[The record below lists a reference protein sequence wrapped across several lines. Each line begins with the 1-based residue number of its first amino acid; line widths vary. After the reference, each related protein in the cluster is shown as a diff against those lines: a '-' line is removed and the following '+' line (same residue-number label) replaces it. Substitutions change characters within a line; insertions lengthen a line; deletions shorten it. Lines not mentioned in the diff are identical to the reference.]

1 MDVLSTPGPQSSTD
15 QAAEA
20 SQSEVTTGSNVPT
33 SGRFRADIEGMRA
46 IAILV
51 IVAYHAG
58 IPGFSGGFI
67 GVDVFF
73 VISGYLI
80 TRNLLDESSS
90 SGRVSLFAFWARR
103 IRRLVPGLALMVIV
117 TLVAS
122 SLIFAPFDMLEI
134 AKEGAASALYVSN
147 LVFASNS
154 QNYFASNINKSPFL
168 HTWSLGVEEQFYLV
182 WPFLVCGALII
193 ARRSEHLVRR
203 VVVPIFLIV
212 LVASFAL
219 NVRWTGEGS
228 TWAFFSLPTR
238 AWEFAAGGL
247 LAAIVVEWTSRRWS
261 LLCGAVGLLLL
272 VYATVWFT
280 DATEYP
286 GVNASVPVVGAS
298 LLIFSGRIVAQSEP
312 TPVMAALSVGPMRWI
327 GRLSYSWYLW
337 HWPFIVLAVL
347 SFNND
352 STWLRTLAAC
362 ASLGAAYLAFTV
374 VENPIRLSQRL
385 RRSSG
390 RTYVVGVVITLAVLG
405 AAEGTWLA
413 ASRSTPTS
421 FTQAKNAA
429 FKDFFPICATR
440 STAGG
445 MKYCAGGDLASPT
458 VVVLVGDSHAG
469 TWFNALSQV
478 ASRQGVRLAG
488 YFEPG
493 CPFIPVVVRPLPNGP
508 IDTSR
513 CLALRKQG
521 MQLLAELKPKVVV
534 LTQHE
539 GQYLGLIMDASGSV
553 PATEVQVQLWKS
565 AFGQFLDQMMA
576 EGIQPAVI
584 LDDPTLPYQ
593 PAECISRTGS
603 IAACEP
609 TRQAS
614 LSTAR
619 PLIDAERS
627 VLAKHPSVPVFAPD
641 SVLCNRAGCPLELD
655 NHLLYADTNHLL
667 FGATRLMEPEVSE
680 LLKSALAAKS

>member
-1 MDVLSTPGPQSSTD
+1 
-15 QAAEA
+15 
-20 SQSEVTTGSNVPT
+20 
-33 SGRFRADIEGMRA
+33 
-46 IAILV
+46 
-51 IVAYHAG
+51 
-58 IPGFSGGFI
+58 
-67 GVDVFF
+67 
-73 VISGYLI
+73 
-80 TRNLLDESSS
+80 
-90 SGRVSLFAFWARR
+90 
-103 IRRLVPGLALMVIV
+103 
-117 TLVAS
+117 
-122 SLIFAPFDMLEI
+122 
-134 AKEGAASALYVSN
+134 
-147 LVFASNS
+147 
-154 QNYFASNINKSPFL
+154 
-168 HTWSLGVEEQFYLV
+168 
-182 WPFLVCGALII
+182 
-193 ARRSEHLVRR
+193 
-203 VVVPIFLIV
+203 
-212 LVASFAL
+212 
-219 NVRWTGEGS
+219 
-228 TWAFFSLPTR
+228 
-238 AWEFAAGGL
+238 
-247 LAAIVVEWTSRRWS
+247 
-261 LLCGAVGLLLL
+261 
-272 VYATVWFT
+272 
-280 DATEYP
+280 
-286 GVNASVPVVGAS
+286 
-298 LLIFSGRIVAQSEP
+298 
-312 TPVMAALSVGPMRWI
+312 
-327 GRLSYSWYLW
+327 
-337 HWPFIVLAVL
+337 
-347 SFNND
+347 
-352 STWLRTLAAC
+352 
-362 ASLGAAYLAFTV
+362 LGAAYLAFTV